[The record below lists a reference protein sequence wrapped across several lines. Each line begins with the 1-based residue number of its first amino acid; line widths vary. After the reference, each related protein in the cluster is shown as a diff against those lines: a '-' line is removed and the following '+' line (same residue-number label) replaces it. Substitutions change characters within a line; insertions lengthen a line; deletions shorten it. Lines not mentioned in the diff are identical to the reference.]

1 MSAQVIADLGK
12 VERHVGG
19 TDVVEFDIFVEAV
32 VVGHVKAAVVGD
44 DVRWLVH
51 DLVDDDRANGWI
63 RIGQAGA
70 HPELL
75 HGARIVLA
83 EAEMTHGRNVGVTG
97 AGNIAAE
104 RNAVVGRAEFDTAT
118 VAGESPARISGEYGN

>member
-1 MSAQVIADLGK
+1 
-12 VERHVGG
+12 
-19 TDVVEFDIFVEAV
+19 
-32 VVGHVKAAVVGD
+32 
-44 DVRWLVH
+44 

-104 RNAVVGRAEFDTAT
+104 RNAVVGRAEIDTAT
-118 VAGESPARISGEYGN
+118 VAGESPAGISGEEVNGITLGSVEAKVGRIAGAGGIEAAGRSDHFVENFETG